1 MTTSHQRH
9 RKRDLGYFELTRE
22 TTVSFLLAPVPLR
35 DGLLHVAVGLQVAQ
49 TDRRLVRATSAGA
62 PIPKTDLSVTVQF

>member
-1 MTTSHQRH
+1 M
-9 RKRDLGYFELTRE
+9 RE

-49 TDRRLVRATSAGA
+49 TNRRLVRASSAGA
-62 PIPKTDLSVTVQF
+62 PIPKTDLSVTVKF